1 MLDAVEDG
9 YELRLANAALRA
21 EQAHLLVAVDPDT
34 DEALGTVTFCLPGGP
49 WAEISRTGEA
59 EFRMLAVAP
68 EARGRGAGRAL
79 VEECLRRA
87 AAAGAGRL
95 VLSTQPSSAV
105 AHRLYERLGFSR
117 LPERDWSPAPGVD
130 LLAYARPAP

>member
-9 YELRLANAALRA
+9 YALRLADAALRA
-21 EQAHLLVAVDPDT
+21 EQAQLLVAVDPAS
-34 DEALGTVTFCLPGGP
+34 DEPLGTVTFCLPGGP
-49 WAEISRTGEA
+49 WAEISRAGEA

-87 AAAGAGRL
+87 AAAGAHRL
-95 VLSTQPSSAV
+95 VLSTQPASVV
-105 AHRLYERLGFSR
+105 AHRLYDRLGFTR
-117 LPERDWSPAPGVD
+117 MPERDWSPAPGVD